1 MISNLRKRIVAIN
14 VVVAGFVLLVAIL
27 MIFMVG
33 YSRINSERD
42 NRLKFAL
49 EYDPRTAEIPFEEN
63 TIFEDVALVWYNV
76 ASGKVERWFFGSNF
90 GIDKEYL
97 EAHLADIVKTKAEK
111 GFVSGYVRYV
121 KSTEGLVVRISF
133 NNFVSRNN
141 SLVPYFISALASLFI
156 GVSCYL
162 FISIFL
168 AKIAIKPAEDSWK
181 KQRQFVADASH
192 ELKTPLSVIMANI
205 DIMAAHPDETVQ
217 SQMQWLENSK
227 AEAQR
232 MAGLVADLLFL
243 AKNDDGVQVELSDTN
258 LSEAVGEIVLSHDA
272 IFYENGKEFSYDI
285 QSDLYVEG
293 NDGQLK
299 QLVTILLDNANKYSE
314 GSGNIHLSLWCN
326 ARHAVLS
333 VSNNCVAISDDQLQ
347 HLFDRFYTTDPS
359 RNKSNGGNGLGL
371 SIAKTICET
380 HRGSIFAS
388 YENGRITLT
397 ATLPLQ
403 KGSKRKQTAN

>member
-1 MISNLRKRIVAIN
+1 MIHSLRKRIVAIN
-14 VVVAGFVLLVAIL
+14 VVVAGLVLLVAIM
-27 MIFMVG
+27 MIFLVG

-49 EYDPRTAEIPFEEN
+49 EYDPFTAEIPFEEN
-63 TIFEDVALVWYNV
+63 AIFEDVALVCYNV
-76 ASGKVERWFFGSNF
+76 ATGKVERWFLGANF

-97 EAHLADIVKTKAEK
+97 EEHIDSIVESKAEM

-121 KSTEGLVVRISF
+121 KAEEGSIVRISF

-141 SLVPYFISALASLFI
+141 SLVPYFISALASLFV

-205 DIMAAHPDETVQ
+205 DIMAAHPDKTVQ

-258 LSEAVGEIVLSHDA
+258 LSEAVGAIVLSHDA
-272 IFYENGKEFSYDI
+272 IFYENGKEFSYDV
-285 QSDLYVEG
+285 QSDLHVEG
-293 NDGQLK
+293 NNGQLK

-314 GSGNIHLSLWCN
+314 GSGNIHLRLCGN
-326 ARHAVLS
+326 GRHAVLS
-333 VSNNCVAISDDQLQ
+333 VSNNCASLSQDQLQ
-347 HLFDRFYTTDPS
+347 HLFDRFYTIDPS

-380 HRGSIFAS
+380 HRGSIVAS
-388 YENGRITLT
+388 YENGSITFT

-403 KGSKRKQTAN
+403 KSSKRKQTTN